1 VKPSEFSPQN
11 QVHLLEIGGG
21 LVAFLPPPLPSDIE
35 FPRAVYMADGNA
47 RAAVGEL
54 GAGARRVQ
62 NLSLILGPLRRREA
76 VLSSRIEGIDT
87 EVAEIV
93 LHDAVQDA
101 PPPNADQT
109 EALRYLEALDEGHSW
124 LSEGRPLSLSLL
136 RGLHATL
143 LRQARGERRHPGEFR
158 KAQVFIG
165 NREQGLEEAR
175 FVPPPPEQ
183 VPPAVDALMEFAT
196 GESVFGP
203 LIDAALTHYQFEAI
217 HPFEDGNGRLGR
229 LLIPLQLVSRGLL
242 DRPLIYLSAY
252 FESHRD
258 EYMAGLHAV
267 STQGAW
273 EPWVL
278 FFLAAVEHAAR
289 DTDSRVRRIEDLRE
303 GYRAR
308 LASASKST
316 VPLLVL
322 DDVLEKV
329 YVSAPDVQRFGRV
342 SAPTARATLSV
353 LAKVGIIEPG
363 PRLRGTQY
371 WVARELLAE
380 AYER

>member
-1 VKPSEFSPQN
+1 MKRTEFSVPRQS
-11 QVHLLEIGGG
+11 HLLDIGDG
-21 LVAFLPPPLPSDIE
+21 LVAFLPPPLPPPIE

-47 RAAVGEL
+47 RAAIGEL
-54 GAGARRVQ
+54 VAGARRVQ
-62 NLSLILGPLRRREA
+62 NLSLILGPLRQREA
-76 VLSSRIEGIDT
+76 VLSSRIEGIET

-93 LHDAVQDA
+93 LRDAVQDA
-101 PPPNADQT
+101 MPVSADQT
-109 EALRYLEALDEGHSW
+109 EALRYLEALDEGHAW

-143 LRQARGERRHPGEFR
+143 LRQGRGERRHPGEFR
-158 KAQVFIG
+158 MAQVFIG
-165 NREQGLEEAR
+165 NREQGVEAAR

-183 VPPAVDALMEFAT
+183 VPPAAEALMRFVT
-196 GESVFGP
+196 GAPVFGP
-203 LIDAALTHYQFEAI
+203 LIDAALAHYQFEAI

-229 LLIPLQLVSRGLL
+229 LLIPLQLVSRGVL
-242 DRPLIYLSAY
+242 DRPLVYLSAY
-252 FESHRD
+252 FESHR
-258 EYMAGLHAV
+258 EQYMAGLQAV
-267 STQGAW
+267 STEGAW
-273 EPWVL
+273 QEWVL
-278 FFLAAVEHAAR
+278 FFLAAIEHAAR
-289 DTDSRVRRIEDLRE
+289 DTDSRVRRIEELRA

-329 YVSAPDVQRFGRV
+329 YVSAPDVQRFGGV
-342 SAPTARATLSV
+342 SAPTARATLAV
-353 LAKVGIIEPG
+353 LAKAGVIEPG
-363 PRLRGTQY
+363 PRLRGAQY